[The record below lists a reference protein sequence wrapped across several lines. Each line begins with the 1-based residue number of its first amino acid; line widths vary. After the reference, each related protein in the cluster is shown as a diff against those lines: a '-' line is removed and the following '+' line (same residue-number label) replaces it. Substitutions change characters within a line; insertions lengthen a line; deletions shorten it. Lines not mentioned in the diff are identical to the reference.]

1 MSKVKIQNVQAVKYI
16 EFDMAEGSGGVRL
29 LRGSMGAGKSTVLTC
44 INALLGR
51 KANLSA
57 ADGAQAGLIEGLG
70 VSIKVGSK
78 QTVKGDTDVP
88 SLEGRFDFSDLVEP
102 AIKDPVARNKSRVRA
117 LVGLTGCTGQPE
129 DFYELFGG
137 KDDFWKIVDKSGMP
151 TAGDILDLAD
161 YIKLQAEAQA
171 RLYEERFKSD
181 NAAWQIATVDSKG
194 HSVSDTPAPVKEL
207 ADAFSNAQ
215 RERLAAEETIRAN
228 ELQRQRNA
236 DIQQK
241 IAAHQEAKPQRSVED
256 LQKLL
261 SSAKQTVADLEAK
274 LATAKKTLEEVRGM
288 FQKAMEWEERLVE
301 LEGMVVPVI
310 EDRDLPKVEPL
321 AQREQEAMT
330 RLETAEET
338 KRRYDAAVRAK
349 QLSES
354 VLHCE
359 AEAKR
364 LREIAAKCNEVV
376 TSKLP
381 KGCPLQVREVGEGRS
396 KKSLLCAYH
405 DKREAWIPIDEL
417 STGEKW
423 EATLPIA
430 IQAVGEG
437 GVIPVVQEA
446 FQALDPAGKEWVAAT
461 CKNEKV
467 WLISAEVTSGELRVE
482 EFA

>member
-1 MSKVKIQNVQAVKYI
+1 MSKIKIQNVQAIKYV
-16 EFDMAEGSGGVRL
+16 EFSMPEGSGGVRL

-51 KANLSA
+51 KATLTA
-57 ADGAQAGLIEGLG
+57 ADGAQSGLIEGLG

-78 QTVKGDTDVP
+78 QTAKGNVDVP

-129 DFYELFGG
+129 DFYDLFGG
-137 KDDFWKIVDKSGMP
+137 KDGFWQIVARDGMP
-151 TAGDILDLAD
+151 KGGDILDLAD
-161 YIKLQAEAQA
+161 YIKSQAEAQA
-171 RLYEERFKSD
+171 RMSEARFESD
-181 NAAWQIATVDSKG
+181 NSAWQVAVMDSKG
-194 HSVSDTPAPVKEL
+194 HSVNDIPAPVKEL

-215 RERLAAEETIRAN
+215 RERLAAEEAHRTN
-228 ELQRQRNA
+228 EAKRLRNA
-236 DIQQK
+236 EIQSK
-241 IAAHQEAKPQRSVED
+241 IAAHQSSKPERDIES
-256 LQKLL
+256 LQKML
-261 SSAKQTVADLEAK
+261 STAKQTVADLEAK
-274 LATAKKTLEEVRGM
+274 LATAKQTLEQVRGM
-288 FQKAMEWEERLVE
+288 FQKAMEWEERLTE
-301 LEGMVVPVI
+301 LEGMIQP
-310 EDRDLPKVEPL
+310 EADELPEIEPL
-321 AQREQEAMT
+321 ALAEQEAMT
-330 RLETAEET
+330 RLESAEET

-354 VLHCE
+354 VLHNE

-381 KGCPLQVREVGEGRS
+381 KGCPLQLREVGEGKS
-396 KKSLLCAYH
+396 KKSLLCYFH
-405 DKREAWIPIDEL
+405 DKREQWIPIDEL

-423 EATLPIA
+423 QAILPIA

-437 GVIPVVQEA
+437 GVLPATQEA
-446 FQALDPAGKEWVAAT
+446 WQALDPAGKEWVAAT
-461 CKNEKV
+461 CKVEKV
-467 WLISAEVTSGELRVE
+467 WLISAEVTSGELHVE